1 MQSIIGESG
10 WGEGGSGG
18 GEVVSGGLVLVVE
31 EQGEAGLSLL
41 VDARARCRE
50 TNRYLKIG

>member
-50 TNRYLKIG
+50 TNRQLKIG

>member
-31 EQGEAGLSLL
+31 
-41 VDARARCRE
+41 DRARGSRAF
-50 TNRYLKIG
+50 TFSRRARTL